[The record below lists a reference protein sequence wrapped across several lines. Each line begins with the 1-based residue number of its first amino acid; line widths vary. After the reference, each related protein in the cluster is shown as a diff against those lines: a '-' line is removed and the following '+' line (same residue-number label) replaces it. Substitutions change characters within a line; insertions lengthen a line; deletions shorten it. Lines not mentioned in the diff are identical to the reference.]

1 MGNFINRKDIL
12 DTRLVENYG
21 IFLKIDR
28 TESFINT
35 IDPVITKSCNLCC
48 PHCWGNNN
56 ECGMMSMENYKKI
69 LKLAEYLNINS
80 IQYTGGEPL
89 LHPQLFDFAKESKN
103 KGFKNRLRT
112 NFATKTLSEEFLTGI
127 LEYFECIYIS
137 LDGLA
142 EDNFYLRPSRKFM
155 VLKNNNPE
163 EAEKCFA
170 KYANENFNIIKTNID
185 NLIKIKNKFH
195 YKNRIIIASVV
206 QRYNLD
212 KIAKMIDFI
221 NQYDDIRWDITQVSL
236 DENNPRNINIDE
248 FESKIFDIAKFSK
261 NIVKIKFNSFP
272 RCLSMDNI
280 GDIMLSH
287 QFGIKVDNYL
297 ISDFATIRQ
306 KISFKIKNNNYFN
319 YLYIPLNKM
328 DNLTNHINEN

>member
-1 MGNFINRKDIL
+1 MENFINRKDIL

-35 IDPVITKSCNLCC
+35 IDPIITKSCNLCC
-48 PHCWGNNN
+48 PHCWGNND
-56 ECGMMSMENYKKI
+56 ECGLMSMESYKKI
-69 LKLAEYLNINS
+69 LKLAEYLNINL

-112 NFATKTLSEEFLTGI
+112 NFATKILSEEFLTDI
-127 LEYFECIYIS
+127 LKYFESIYVS

-163 EAEKCFA
+163 EAKKCFIE
-170 KYANENFNIIKTNID
+170 YANENFNVIKTNID
-185 NLIKIKNKFH
+185 NLIKIKNKFY

-212 KIAKMIDFI
+212 KITKMIDFM

-236 DENNPRNINIDE
+236 DESNPRNINIDE

-261 NIVKIKFNSFP
+261 NIVKIKFDSFP
-272 RCLSMDNI
+272 RCLKTDTTGNVLLANNKFIVI
-280 GDIMLSH
+280 G
-287 QFGIKVDNYL
+287 NYL
-297 ISDFATIRQ
+297 NIYGNNFQ
-306 KISFKIKNNNYFN
+306 NIKNEIFNNIKNKRNFYYNYF
-319 YLYIPLNKM
+319 YIPFSTVEL
-328 DNLTNHINEN
+328 

>member
-1 MGNFINRKDIL
+1 MENFINRKDIL

-35 IDPVITKSCNLCC
+35 IDPIITKSCNLRC

-56 ECGMMSMENYKKI
+56 ECGLMSMESYKKI
-69 LKLAEYLNINS
+69 LKLAEYLSINS

-112 NFATKTLSEEFLTGI
+112 NFATKILSEEFLTDI
-127 LEYFECIYIS
+127 LEYFESIYIS

-142 EDNFYLRPSRKFM
+142 EDNFYLRPSRKFID
-155 VLKNNNPE
+155 LKNKNPE
-163 EAEKCFA
+163 EAEKCFVE
-170 KYANENFNIIKTNID
+170 YANENFNVIKTNID
-185 NLIKIKNKFH
+185 NLIKIKNKFY
-195 YKNRIIIASVV
+195 YKNRVIIASVV
-206 QRYNLD
+206 QRYNLN
-212 KIAKMIDFI
+212 KITKMIDFM

-236 DENNPRNINIDE
+236 DESNPRNINIDE

-261 NIVKIKFNSFP
+261 NIVKIKFDSFP
-272 RCLSMDNI
+272 RCLKTDTTGNVLLANNKFIVI
-280 GDIMLSH
+280 G
-287 QFGIKVDNYL
+287 NYL
-297 ISDFATIRQ
+297 NIYGNNFQD
-306 KISFKIKNNNYFN
+306 IKNEIFNNIKNKRNFYYNYF
-319 YLYIPLNKM
+319 YIPFSTVEL
-328 DNLTNHINEN
+328 

>member
-1 MGNFINRKDIL
+1 MENFINRKDIL

-35 IDPVITKSCNLCC
+35 IDPIITKSCNLCC

-56 ECGMMSMENYKKI
+56 ECGFMSMESYKKI

-112 NFATKTLSEEFLTGI
+112 NFATKILSEEFLTDI
-127 LEYFECIYIS
+127 LKYFESIYVS

-163 EAEKCFA
+163 EAKKCFIE
-170 KYANENFNIIKTNID
+170 YANENFNVIKTNID
-185 NLIKIKNKFH
+185 NLIKIKNKFY
-195 YKNRIIIASVV
+195 YKNRVIIASVV
-206 QRYNLD
+206 QRYNLN
-212 KIAKMIDFI
+212 KITKMIDFV

-236 DENNPRNINIDE
+236 DESNPRNINIDE

-261 NIVKIKFNSFP
+261 NIVKIKFDSFP
-272 RCLSMDNI
+272 RCLKTDTTGNVLLANNKFIVI
-280 GDIMLSH
+280 G
-287 QFGIKVDNYL
+287 NYL
-297 ISDFATIRQ
+297 NIYGNNFQ
-306 KISFKIKNNNYFN
+306 NIKNEIFNNIKNKRNFYYNYF
-319 YLYIPLNKM
+319 YIPFSTVEL
-328 DNLTNHINEN
+328 